1 MDDLPRF
8 VSPVVSV
15 GSFDGLHRG
24 HRFLLDILKEQAA
37 RIGGESTV
45 VTFAS
50 HPRRVLDVE
59 QDLKLLT
66 VKEEKI
72 MLLSEIGVANTVILP
87 FDRQFSRMSAQSFVE
102 RIIIG
107 KIGAVAMVVGYDHR
121 FGHDRTGNFDFL
133 DRMHRRFGFEVCKAP
148 EFDFDGR
155 KVSLH
160 RNQKRR
166 KARGHGHGR
175 RSARLPLH
183 GSGPQDFRR
192 KGETCLGA
200 QTAAAAGNIP
210 RENIGAGERCR
221 AVRRYHTAVAGYS
234 HAQSGRL
241 YRDILRAR
249 SAFFGK

>member
-1 MDDLPRF
+1 MRVFYGLDDLPRF

-155 KVSLH
+155 KVSSTEI
-160 RNQKRR
+160 RNAVKRGDMDMAADLLGYRYMVLTR
-166 KARGHGHGR
+166 KTSDGKAKPV
-175 RSARLPLH
+175 SELKLLP
-183 GSGPQDFRR
+183 PQGIYRV
-192 KGETCLGA
+192 K
-200 QTAAAAGNIP
+200 I
-210 RENIGAGERCR
+210 
-221 AVRRYHTAVAGYS
+221 
-234 HAQSGRL
+234 SGRESVAEL
-241 YRDILRAR
+241 LGDTIRLSQDTLMPKAED
-249 SAFFGK
+249 FTVTF